1 MHGFYPEIFPRQI
14 CGVRGVWPAMV
25 FVELL
30 AAAGARRS
38 RECHSAGYTRVCGY
52 AAGFGAA
59 IHLVGRDADG
69 PAAAGYRESTVAGG
83 ALVCPSGQPIV
94 FPFTLCVAVS
104 FRGGAAGGSAVAGD
118 AHAGSL
124 DSARRGGSGASINRP
139 NNHNWFDVHNIR
151 DGGVP
156 ALRMGVVWG
165 VAVLPGA
172 VCGACVSLP

>member
-59 IHLVGRDADG
+59 IHLAWRDAVC
-69 PAAAGYRESTVAGG
+69 PAAAGYRETTFASG
-83 ALVCPSGQPIV
+83 ALFCPSYQPIV
-94 FPFTLCVAVS
+94 FHFTLCGVFS
-104 FRGGAAGGSAVAGD
+104 F
-118 AHAGSL
+118 H
-124 DSARRGGSGASINRP
+124 
-139 NNHNWFDVHNIR
+139 
-151 DGGVP
+151 
-156 ALRMGVVWG
+156 
-165 VAVLPGA
+165 
-172 VCGACVSLP
+172 